1 MAEQPEE
8 HGAHAALRKALALA
22 RANVQ
27 AEARRIQAEEML
39 ETDWPARVARIQLY
53 EASARNL
60 RAQGQAR
67 AWSVPA
73 GAAASAAAAQQD
85 AEVPEPAA
93 ARAQQM
99 AAANQAADVFDP
111 SEAHAAALAAPWPDW
126 GQAFAARLEADRL
139 EPSESGDERL
149 KAARLEAERLE
160 AERLE
165 EEEEEAMEAER
176 LEAERLEAKWLEEEE
191 EEAMEAERLEAER
204 LEAERLE
211 AERVEAPAVVQTL
224 YAGFTELNVEANEIG
239 PGESPGESESE
250 DGGEADDEDEEEEK
264 EEEQQREQQHEEEEE
279 EEEAQQQQQQRS
291 SSGEADDEHEEEE
304 QQREQ
309 QQQVPAGAAARL
321 ANICVGFSRI
331 AAQLQPIQAATL
343 AAEAEAAELLASPSQ
358 PAEAQAS
365 DSQGVAAQWLAQA
378 PPYVHKRREVQ
389 APPPP
394 TDPDFAPPPPPT
406 QPPLGP
412 TALPPPQ
419 PPRQQKGQG
428 VSPGRKTPHE
438 VLHPQHGPQIW
449 RLELDCEWCNAC
461 FTTPWAGGGTPTE
474 KVKAEGWCKIG
485 TSWHRH
491 QCQQCKA
498 QGLKQRVDGR
508 DARLHRAER
517 RELRAANR
525 LKPAGTGSSSSTARA
540 GTGASSS
547 TAGVTELAFL
557 VPPAPATEQVQQGT
571 PKEANKQQPRV

>member
-8 HGAHAALRKALALA
+8 HGAHAALRRALALA

-39 ETDWPARVARIQLY
+39 ETDWPARAARIQLY
-53 EASARNL
+53 EARANQL

-67 AWSVPA
+67 AWPVPA
-73 GAAASAAAAQQD
+73 GAAASAAAARQD

-93 ARAQQM
+93 ARAQQI

-111 SEAHAAALAAPWPDW
+111 SEAHAAALAAAWPDW
-126 GQAFAARLEADRL
+126 EQAFAARLEADRL

-160 AERLE
+160 
-165 EEEEEAMEAER
+165 
-176 LEAERLEAKWLEEEE
+176 EEE

-204 LEAERLE
+204 LEAEEEEAME
-211 AERVEAPAVVQTL
+211 AERL
-224 YAGFTELNVEANEIG
+224 EIG
-239 PGESPGESESE
+239 PGESPGERESE
-250 DGGEADDEDEEEEK
+250 DGGEADDEDMEEEK

-291 SSGEADDEHEEEE
+291 NTGKADDEHEEEE
-304 QQREQ
+304 EQ
-309 QQQVPAGAAARL
+309 APAGAGARL
-321 ANICVGFSRI
+321 QDICIGFSRI
-331 AAQLQPIQAATL
+331 AAQLQAIRAEAEEE
-343 AAEAEAAELLASPSQ
+343 AEAEAAELLASQSQ

-365 DSQGVAAQWLAQA
+365 DSQGVAARWLAQA
-378 PPYVHKRREVQ
+378 PPYVHKPREVQ

-394 TDPDFAPPPPPT
+394 TDPEFAPPSPPT

-412 TALPPPQ
+412 TALPPPP
-419 PPRQQKGQG
+419 PPRRQKGQG
-428 VSPGRKTPHE
+428 VSPGLKAPHE

-474 KVKAEGWCKIG
+474 TVKAEGWCKIG
-485 TSWHRH
+485 KSWRRH

-498 QGLKQRVDGR
+498 QGLQQRVDGR
-508 DARLHRAER
+508 DAGLHRAER

-557 VPPAPATEQVQQGT
+557 VPPAPATEQVQQEK
-571 PKEANKQQPRV
+571 PKGWNKQQPRV

>member
-27 AEARRIQAEEML
+27 ARARRIQAEDML
-39 ETDWPARVARIQLY
+39 ETDWPARVARIQLH
-53 EASARNL
+53 EATARNL

-160 AERLE
+160 AER
-165 EEEEEAMEAER
+165 
-176 LEAERLEAKWLEEEE
+176 
-191 EEAMEAERLEAER
+191 
-204 LEAERLE
+204 
-211 AERVEAPAVVQTL
+211 VEAPAVVQTL

-291 SSGEADDEHEEEE
+291 SSGETDDEHEEEE

-331 AAQLQPIQAATL
+331 AAQLQPIRAATL